1 MTWTQRLQLE
11 SLLKLKTPVKE
22 ICKILGVSNS
32 TIYREIKRGEYKR
45 INGATWEYYTAYSP
59 DIAQEKY
66 LVNLSGKGAPLKIGK
81 DFEFADYIEKRIGK
95 DKMSPCAVLG
105 EIKHKNMKFET
116 SICPATLYNYI
127 ANVGYSW
134 GIIRVGSLLPTRFS
148 FSHAILM
155 RFNPNRIVAN

>member
-1 MTWTQRLQLE
+1 MGRNFCHLTCTQRLQLE

-105 EIKHKNMKFET
+105 EINH
-116 SICPATLYNYI
+116 
-127 ANVGYSW
+127 
-134 GIIRVGSLLPTRFS
+134 
-148 FSHAILM
+148 
-155 RFNPNRIVAN
+155 